1 MFGWVIGLVIAAAD
15 PSCDADASSGAALVL
30 PSEAAHVVIRVDDL
44 EDRLAADA
52 ADKRVPLSRAAQCV
66 PSSSEHP
73 KGTGSCTLRAAL
85 ELSATAAEKT
95 AVTLA
100 LRSGRFL
107 LAAPLPEVVGT
118 VQLVGTAAS
127 EGGSLPAL
135 PHGGGGDDGASAP
148 PDEDAPPGSGEG
160 AGDGGDTV
168 ADGIDPHWVPPP
180 HEGAPGCT
188 SPVGTVLDGGGQ
200 HQILRAARTSALHLM
215 TVRLE
220 NGRGL
225 PIGGSTSSRLS
236 PNVLLT
242 RSGPVSGQR

>member
-1 MFGWVIGLVIAAAD
+1 MFGWVLGLAVAAAD

-30 PSEAAHVVIRVDDL
+30 PSEVAHVVIRVDDL

-52 ADKRVPLSRAAQCV
+52 ADRRVPLSRAAQCV

-160 AGDGGDTV
+160 AGDGGDTG
-168 ADGIDPHWVPPP
+168 ADGPLHGVQMQPEVLVSESAHFKKSKSALVGKPRPHWQ
-180 HEGAPGCT
+180 APM
-188 SPVGTVLDGGGQ
+188 
-200 HQILRAARTSALHLM
+200 RARTR
-215 TVRLE
+215 T
-220 NGRGL
+220 
-225 PIGGSTSSRLS
+225 
-236 PNVLLT
+236 
-242 RSGPVSGQR
+242 